1 MATLKTLNGEEFT
14 PDLPARLLRISEDIR
29 KAGGRAFLVGG
40 WVRDAL
46 LGKDC
51 RDYDVEVYD
60 LAQDELVPILKNYG
74 KTNLVGKA
82 FGVIH
87 LAMKGLSLDF
97 SFPRTESKIGYGHR
111 GFVVHTDEKLSFKEA
126 ALRRDFTINAMGM
139 ELPEL
144 TLCDPYGGIDDLKKS
159 VLRHV
164 GPAFVE
170 DSLRIL
176 RGVQFASRFALTLA
190 PETVELCRTLS
201 LSDLSIERLFE
212 EFKKWLMKPGKP
224 SLGLKAFLDIGLDK
238 FFPEVVPFGGSWEN
252 LGRILDNVAEQRSAE
267 QKSGRCL
274 DGRAVALTDDQISE
288 IAFAALL
295 CGNVFADMFPAPGE
309 SLPDM
314 KPAFV
319 SIPQVKKT
327 AEKFLS
333 RITNEIHLVRNV
345 PRLLAGLANLDYC
358 GVPED
363 SDMRWDAVEQCGL
376 KSLCVLLRAIPAELL
391 AATRSALIAS
401 ASGNSAADFTEMYI
415 RSASRL
421 DLLEKAPEPFLTGKM
436 LIDLGVKPG
445 RQMGELIKESFELQ
459 LDEVLASVDDAV
471 EWVRERIAGE
481 RIADERIAGERIDR
495 DGQSHERGDRPA

>member
-46 LGKDC
+46 LGKNC

-97 SFPRTESKIGYGHR
+97 SFPRTESKVGYGHR

-212 EFKKWLMKPGKP
+212 EFKKWLLKPGKP
-224 SLGLKAFLDIGLDK
+224 SLGLRAFLDIGLDE
-238 FFPEVVPFGGSWEN
+238 FFPEIKPLCGSWELLGNMLDRMVDVRRDSLN
-252 LGRILDNVAEQRSAE
+252 LTEEQ
-267 QKSGRCL
+267 L
-274 DGRAVALTDDQISE
+274 SE
-288 IAFAALL
+288 FSFAGLL
-295 CGNVFADMFPAPGE
+295 CGN
-309 SLPDM
+309 SLASQDDE
-314 KPAFV
+314 AL
-319 SIPQVKKT
+319 KKT
-327 AEKFLS
+327 IVKFLQ
-333 RITNEIHLVRNV
+333 RMTNEVHLIRNV
-345 PRLLAGLANLDYC
+345 PDLLSCFGALDFER
-358 GVPED
+358 VPAAPEL
-363 SDMRWDAVEQCGL
+363 RRIAVKLGGL
-376 KSLCVLLRAIPAELL
+376 KLLCLLLQSIPAELVK
-391 AATRSALIAS
+391 SE
-401 ASGNSAADFTEMYI
+401 NFVNDFIKT
-415 RSASRL
+415 SREL
-421 DLLEKAPEPFLTGKM
+421 NIVDGAPEPFLTGKM

-459 LDEVLASVDDAV
+459 LDEVLTSVDAAV
-471 EWVRERIAGE
+471 AWASEKI
-481 RIADERIAGERIDR
+481 
-495 DGQSHERGDRPA
+495 RG